1 MFVPTSLY
9 EYDDIGVVVW
19 VPVVAAPKTLC
30 TIGICTPIRT
40 LVVFLSLA
48 VTHNVYGRLLTF
60 LSAAY
65 RETTSC
71 TLSGTS
77 LEASCARATGEPASA
92 AIRIIE
98 PMHAIVLFTGCSF
111 ICGSP
116 RHRAG

>member
-9 EYDDIGVVVW
+9 EYDDNGMVGW
-19 VPVVAAPKTLC
+19 VPVVAAPKTVA

-40 LVVFLSLA
+40 LVVLWSLA
-48 VTHNVYGRLLTF
+48 VTHSVYGRLPIF

-77 LEASCARATGEPASA
+77 VTFSCATATGEPASA

-98 PMHAIVLFTGCSF
+98 PMNATVPFTGCS
-111 ICGSP
+111 
-116 RHRAG
+116 